1 MHARLK
7 AMYYSTI
14 MPHAPPNARGVHT
27 IGTPAGSW
35 SVRVHAAN
43 TGMTFSITTQG
54 KRNNARLGGREL
66 TLLYICGFI
75 H

>member
-43 TGMTFSITTQG
+43 TGDDVFYYNTGEEEQ
-54 KRNNARLGGREL
+54 R
-66 TLLYICGFI
+66 
-75 H
+75 